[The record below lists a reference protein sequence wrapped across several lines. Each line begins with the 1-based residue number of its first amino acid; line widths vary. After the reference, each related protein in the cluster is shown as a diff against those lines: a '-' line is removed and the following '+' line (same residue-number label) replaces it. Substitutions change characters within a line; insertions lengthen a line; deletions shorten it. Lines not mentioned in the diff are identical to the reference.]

1 MEHEIK
7 IEQAPFEPPLF
18 GRFKIYIDGQYRGS
32 AGTKQQA
39 HRMAKETVRNL
50 ETADSQ

>member
-18 GRFKIYIDGQYRGS
+18 GRFKIYIDGSYRAS

-39 HRMAKETVRNL
+39 HRMAKEIVHEMKPVQSN
-50 ETADSQ
+50 